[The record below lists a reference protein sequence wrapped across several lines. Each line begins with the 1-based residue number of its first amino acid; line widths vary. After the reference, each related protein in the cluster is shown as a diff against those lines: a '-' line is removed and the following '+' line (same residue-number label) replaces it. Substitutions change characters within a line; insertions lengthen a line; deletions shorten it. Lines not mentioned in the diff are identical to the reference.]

1 MYHNHNR
8 FTARLG
14 PPGWAG
20 ARRELLNFMVQGK
33 INRGRHTDQPAECH
47 SIWTNQWPPPSS
59 PHFLQARCPSCHP
72 TNSVKALKAM
82 ETCNNIQF
90 KHSLNIMHIATDNA
104 TMHSTHHQHWKWFL
118 PWQFIKILTEIN
130 AVAYQCLV
138 QLSWQGSCS
147 QSLTCVWVENVS
159 SLQVDDESHEREWV
173 SVIVEKQVWV
183 RTATQNTYHIN
194 TDIVFQ
200 KRKTPYS

>member
-104 TMHSTHHQHWKWFL
+104 TMHSTHHQ
-118 PWQFIKILTEIN
+118 LTHTQPF
-130 AVAYQCLV
+130 YGPFSGTTQ
-138 QLSWQGSCS
+138 
-147 QSLTCVWVENVS
+147 VS
-159 SLQVDDESHEREWV
+159 RC
-173 SVIVEKQVWV
+173 
-183 RTATQNTYHIN
+183 
-194 TDIVFQ
+194 Q
-200 KRKTPYS
+200 KRTSGLYGARDD